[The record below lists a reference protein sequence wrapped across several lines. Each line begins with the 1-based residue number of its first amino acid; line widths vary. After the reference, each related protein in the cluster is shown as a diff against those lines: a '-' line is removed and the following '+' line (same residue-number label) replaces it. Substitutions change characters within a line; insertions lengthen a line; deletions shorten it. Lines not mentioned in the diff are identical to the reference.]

1 MKAGASDGIL
11 EMTARGRMEEM
22 DDMAEE
28 AILEIQHLKTYFYN
42 DGKELRASDDL
53 SYEVHRGE
61 CVAIIG
67 ESGSGKTVEALS
79 ILRLI
84 PYPPGLIVGGKVL
97 FHGQDLLQMSDQE
110 MRQIRGSRI
119 SMIFQEASTAL
130 DPVMT
135 IGNQIAEALRIHK
148 GMKKK
153 EALQKAVEL
162 LRRVDIPNP
171 EQRVKQYPHEFSGGM
186 QQRAMIAMAMSCD
199 PEILIADEP
208 TTALDVTVQAQV
220 LEQLNQ
226 LRKEADTALIIITH
240 NLGVVARYADTVKI
254 MYGGKIVEDGP
265 TDTVFEDPQHPYTLG
280 LIRAVPRLDLPRS
293 HGLYTI
299 EGEPP
304 DMSKIP
310 PSCCAFHS
318 RCKYADQLCAGQRP
332 QPEQVGENHW
342 CSCFHREAAQAEREE
357 VVSI

>member
-1 MKAGASDGIL
+1 M
-11 EMTARGRMEEM
+11 
-22 DDMAEE
+22 EE
-28 AILEIQHLKTYFYN
+28 AILEVKNLKTYFYN

-53 SYEVHRGE
+53 SYQVHKGE

-84 PYPPGLIVGGKVL
+84 PYPPGLIVDGQIL

-110 MRQIRGSRI
+110 MRQIRGSKI

-153 EALQKAVEL
+153 EALEKAVEL

-171 EQRVKQYPHEFSGGM
+171 EQRVKQYPHEYSGGM

-220 LEQLNQ
+220 LEQLNK
-226 LRKEADTALIIITH
+226 LRKESNTALIIITH

-254 MYGGKIVEDGP
+254 MYGGKIVESGTPFDI
-265 TDTVFEDPQHPYTLG
+265 FENPQHPYTIG
-280 LIRAVPRLDLPRS
+280 LVRAVPRLDLPRS
-293 HGLYTI
+293 HGLHTI
-299 EGEPP
+299 PGEPP
-304 DMSKIP
+304 DMSRIP
-310 PSCCAFHS
+310 EQSCAFAG
-318 RCKYADQLCAGQRP
+318 RCPHATQECHTKRP
-332 QPEQVGENHW
+332 PFVSVGEGHE
-342 CSCFHREAAQAEREE
+342 CACFHMDETKAEREAL
-357 VVSI
+357 V

>member
-1 MKAGASDGIL
+1 M
-11 EMTARGRMEEM
+11 
-22 DDMAEE
+22 EE
-28 AILEIQHLKTYFYN
+28 AILEVKNLKTYFYN

-53 SYEVHRGE
+53 SYQVHKGE

-84 PYPPGLIVGGKVL
+84 PYPPGLIVDGQIL

-110 MRQIRGSRI
+110 MRQIRGSKI

-153 EALQKAVEL
+153 EALEKAVEL

-171 EQRVKQYPHEFSGGM
+171 EQRFKQYPHEFSGGM

-220 LEQLNQ
+220 LEQLNK
-226 LRKEADTALIIITH
+226 LRKESNTALIIITH

-254 MYGGKIVEDGP
+254 MYGGKIVESGTPFDI
-265 TDTVFEDPQHPYTLG
+265 FENPQHPYTIG
-280 LIRAVPRLDLPRS
+280 LVRAVPRLDLPRS
-293 HGLYTI
+293 HGLHTI
-299 EGEPP
+299 PGEPP
-304 DMSKIP
+304 DMSRIP
-310 PSCCAFHS
+310 EQSCAFAG
-318 RCKYADQLCAGQRP
+318 RCPHATQECHTKRP
-332 QPEQVGENHW
+332 PFVSVGEGHE
-342 CSCFHREAAQAEREE
+342 CACFHMDETKAEREAL
-357 VVSI
+357 V

>member
-1 MKAGASDGIL
+1 M
-11 EMTARGRMEEM
+11 
-22 DDMAEE
+22 EE
-28 AILEIQHLKTYFYN
+28 AILEVKNLKTYLYN

-53 SYEVHRGE
+53 SYQVHKGE

-84 PYPPGLIVGGKVL
+84 PYPPGLIVDGQIL

-110 MRQIRGSRI
+110 MRQIRGSKI

-153 EALQKAVEL
+153 EALEKAVEL

-220 LEQLNQ
+220 LEQLNK
-226 LRKEADTALIIITH
+226 LRKESNTALIIITH

-254 MYGGKIVEDGP
+254 MYGGKIVESGTPFDI
-265 TDTVFEDPQHPYTLG
+265 FENPQHPYTIG
-280 LIRAVPRLDLPRS
+280 LVRAVPRLDLPRS
-293 HGLYTI
+293 HGLHTI
-299 EGEPP
+299 PGEPP
-304 DMSKIP
+304 DMSRIP
-310 PSCCAFHS
+310 EQSCAFAG
-318 RCKYADQLCAGQRP
+318 RCPHATQECHTKRP
-332 QPEQVGENHW
+332 PFVSVGEGHE
-342 CSCFHREAAQAEREE
+342 CACFHMDETKAEREAL
-357 VVSI
+357 V

>member
-1 MKAGASDGIL
+1 M
-11 EMTARGRMEEM
+11 
-22 DDMAEE
+22 EE
-28 AILEIQHLKTYFYN
+28 AILEVKNLKTYFYN

-53 SYEVHRGE
+53 SYQVHKGE

-84 PYPPGLIVGGKVL
+84 PYPPGLIVDGQIL

-110 MRQIRGSRI
+110 MRQIRGSKI

-153 EALQKAVEL
+153 EALEKAVEL

-186 QQRAMIAMAMSCD
+186 QQRAMIAMAMRCD

-220 LEQLNQ
+220 LEQLNK
-226 LRKEADTALIIITH
+226 LRKESNTALIIITH

-254 MYGGKIVEDGP
+254 MYGGKIVESGTPFDI
-265 TDTVFEDPQHPYTLG
+265 FENPQHPYTIG
-280 LIRAVPRLDLPRS
+280 LVRAVPRLDLPRS
-293 HGLYTI
+293 HGLHTI
-299 EGEPP
+299 PGEPP
-304 DMSKIP
+304 DMSRIP
-310 PSCCAFHS
+310 EQSCAFAG
-318 RCKYADQLCAGQRP
+318 RCPHATQECHTKRP
-332 QPEQVGENHW
+332 PFVSVGEGHE
-342 CSCFHREAAQAEREE
+342 CACFHMDETKAEREAL
-357 VVSI
+357 V

>member
-1 MKAGASDGIL
+1 M
-11 EMTARGRMEEM
+11 
-22 DDMAEE
+22 EE
-28 AILEIQHLKTYFYN
+28 AILEVKNLKTYFYN

-53 SYEVHRGE
+53 SYQVHKGE

-84 PYPPGLIVGGKVL
+84 PYPPGLIVDGQIL

-110 MRQIRGSRI
+110 MRQIRGSKI

-153 EALQKAVEL
+153 EALEKAVEL

-186 QQRAMIAMAMSCD
+186 QQRTMIAMAMSCD

-220 LEQLNQ
+220 LEQLNK
-226 LRKEADTALIIITH
+226 LRKESNTALIIITH

-254 MYGGKIVEDGP
+254 MYGGKIVESGTPFDI
-265 TDTVFEDPQHPYTLG
+265 FENPQHPYTIG
-280 LIRAVPRLDLPRS
+280 LVRAVPRLDLPRS
-293 HGLYTI
+293 HGLHTI
-299 EGEPP
+299 PGEPP
-304 DMSKIP
+304 DMSRIP
-310 PSCCAFHS
+310 EQSCAFAG
-318 RCKYADQLCAGQRP
+318 RCPHATQECHTKRP
-332 QPEQVGENHW
+332 PFVSVGEGHE
-342 CSCFHREAAQAEREE
+342 CACFHMDETKAEREAL
-357 VVSI
+357 V

>member
-1 MKAGASDGIL
+1 M
-11 EMTARGRMEEM
+11 
-22 DDMAEE
+22 EE
-28 AILEIQHLKTYFYN
+28 AILEVKNLKTYFYN

-53 SYEVHRGE
+53 SYQVHKGE
-61 CVAIIG
+61 CVASIG

-84 PYPPGLIVGGKVL
+84 PYPPGLIVDGQIL

-110 MRQIRGSRI
+110 MRQIRGSKI

-153 EALQKAVEL
+153 EALEKAVEL

-220 LEQLNQ
+220 LEQLNK
-226 LRKEADTALIIITH
+226 LRKESNTALIIITH

-254 MYGGKIVEDGP
+254 MYGGKIVESGTPFDI
-265 TDTVFEDPQHPYTLG
+265 FENPQHPYTIG
-280 LIRAVPRLDLPRS
+280 LVRAVPRLDLPRS
-293 HGLYTI
+293 HGLHTI
-299 EGEPP
+299 PGEPP
-304 DMSKIP
+304 DMSRIP
-310 PSCCAFHS
+310 EQSCAFAG
-318 RCKYADQLCAGQRP
+318 RCPHATQECHTKRP
-332 QPEQVGENHW
+332 PFVSVGEGHE
-342 CSCFHREAAQAEREE
+342 CACFHMDETKAEREAL
-357 VVSI
+357 V

>member
-1 MKAGASDGIL
+1 M
-11 EMTARGRMEEM
+11 
-22 DDMAEE
+22 EE
-28 AILEIQHLKTYFYN
+28 AILEVKNLKTYFYN

-53 SYEVHRGE
+53 SYQVHKGE

-84 PYPPGLIVGGKVL
+84 PYPPGLIVDGQIL

-110 MRQIRGSRI
+110 MRQIRGSKI

-153 EALQKAVEL
+153 EALEKAVEL

-220 LEQLNQ
+220 LEQLNK
-226 LRKEADTALIIITH
+226 LRKESNTALIIITH

-254 MYGGKIVEDGP
+254 MYGGKIVESGTPFDI
-265 TDTVFEDPQHPYTLG
+265 FENPQHPYTIG
-280 LIRAVPRLDLPRS
+280 LVRAVPRLDLPRS
-293 HGLYTI
+293 HGLHTI
-299 EGEPP
+299 PGEPP
-304 DMSKIP
+304 DMSRIP
-310 PSCCAFHS
+310 EQSCAFAG
-318 RCKYADQLCAGQRP
+318 RCPNATQECHTKRP
-332 QPEQVGENHW
+332 PFVSVGEGHE
-342 CSCFHREAAQAEREE
+342 CACFHMDETKAEREAL
-357 VVSI
+357 V

>member
-1 MKAGASDGIL
+1 MSEVIL
-11 EMTARGRMEEM
+11 EV
-22 DDMAEE
+22 
-28 AILEIQHLKTYFYN
+28 QNLKTYFYN

-53 SYEVHRGE
+53 SYEVHKGE

-84 PYPPGLIVGGKVL
+84 PYPPGLIVGGRIL

-110 MRQIRGSRI
+110 MRQIRGSKI

-135 IGNQIAEALRIHK
+135 IGNQIAESLRIHK

-186 QQRAMIAMAMSCD
+186 KQRAMIAMAMSCD

-220 LEQLNQ
+220 LEQLNK
-226 LRKEADTALIIITH
+226 LRKDSDTALIIIPH

-254 MYGGKIVEDGP
+254 MYGGKIVESGTPFDI
-265 TDTVFEDPQHPYTLG
+265 FEDPHHPYTIG
-280 LIRAVPRLDLPRS
+280 LVRAVPRLDLPRS
-293 HGLYTI
+293 HGLHTI
-299 EGEPP
+299 PGEPP
-304 DMSKIP
+304 DMSRIP
-310 PSCCAFHS
+310 EQSCAFAA
-318 RCKYADQLCAGQRP
+318 RCPYATQECREQRP
-332 QPEQVGENHW
+332 PLVSVGEGHE
-342 CSCFHREAAQAEREE
+342 CACFHMDQTKAEREAL
-357 VVSI
+357 V

>member
-1 MKAGASDGIL
+1 M
-11 EMTARGRMEEM
+11 
-22 DDMAEE
+22 EE
-28 AILEIQHLKTYFYN
+28 AILEVKNLKTYFYN

-53 SYEVHRGE
+53 SYQVHKGE

-84 PYPPGLIVGGKVL
+84 PYPPGLIVDGQIL

-110 MRQIRGSRI
+110 MRQIRGSKI

-135 IGNQIAEALRIHK
+135 IGNQLAEALRIHK

-153 EALQKAVEL
+153 EAIEKAVEL

-220 LEQLNQ
+220 LEQLNK
-226 LRKEADTALIIITH
+226 LRKESNTALIIITH

-254 MYGGKIVEDGP
+254 MYGGKIVESGTPFDI
-265 TDTVFEDPQHPYTLG
+265 FENPQHPYTIG
-280 LIRAVPRLDLPRS
+280 LVRAVPRLDLPRS
-293 HGLYTI
+293 HGLHTI
-299 EGEPP
+299 PGEPP
-304 DMSKIP
+304 DMSRIP
-310 PSCCAFHS
+310 EQSCAFAG
-318 RCKYADQLCAGQRP
+318 RCPHATQECHTKRP
-332 QPEQVGENHW
+332 PFVSVGEGHE
-342 CSCFHREAAQAEREE
+342 CACFHMDETKAEREAL
-357 VVSI
+357 V

>member
-1 MKAGASDGIL
+1 MRYGRSIL
-11 EMTARGRMEEM
+11 EVKN
-22 DDMAEE
+22 
-28 AILEIQHLKTYFYN
+28 LKTYFYN

-53 SYEVHRGE
+53 SYQVHKGE

-84 PYPPGLIVGGKVL
+84 PYPPGLIVDGQIL

-110 MRQIRGSRI
+110 MRQIRGSKI

-153 EALQKAVEL
+153 EALEKAVEL

-220 LEQLNQ
+220 LEQLNK
-226 LRKEADTALIIITH
+226 LRKESNTALIIITH

-254 MYGGKIVEDGP
+254 MYGGKIVESGTPFDI
-265 TDTVFEDPQHPYTLG
+265 FENPQHPYTIG
-280 LIRAVPRLDLPRS
+280 LVRAVPRLDLPRS
-293 HGLYTI
+293 HGLHTI
-299 EGEPP
+299 PGEPP
-304 DMSKIP
+304 DMSRIP
-310 PSCCAFHS
+310 EQSCAFAG
-318 RCKYADQLCAGQRP
+318 RCPHATQECHTKRP
-332 QPEQVGENHW
+332 PFVSVGEGHE
-342 CSCFHREAAQAEREE
+342 CACFHMDETKAEREAL
-357 VVSI
+357 V

>member
-1 MKAGASDGIL
+1 M
-11 EMTARGRMEEM
+11 
-22 DDMAEE
+22 EE
-28 AILEIQHLKTYFYN
+28 AILEVKNLKTYFYN

-53 SYEVHRGE
+53 SYQVHKGE

-84 PYPPGLIVGGKVL
+84 PYPPGLIVDGQIL

-110 MRQIRGSRI
+110 MRQIRGSKI

-153 EALQKAVEL
+153 EALEKAVEL

-220 LEQLNQ
+220 LEQLNK
-226 LRKEADTALIIITH
+226 LRKESNTALIIITH

-254 MYGGKIVEDGP
+254 MYGGKIVESGNPFDI
-265 TDTVFEDPQHPYTLG
+265 FENPQHPYTIG
-280 LIRAVPRLDLPRS
+280 LVRAVPRLDLPRS
-293 HGLYTI
+293 HGLHTI
-299 EGEPP
+299 PGEPP
-304 DMSKIP
+304 DMSRIP
-310 PSCCAFHS
+310 EQSCAFAG
-318 RCKYADQLCAGQRP
+318 RCPHATQECHTKRP
-332 QPEQVGENHW
+332 PFVSVGEGHE
-342 CSCFHREAAQAEREE
+342 CACFHMDETKAEREAL
-357 VVSI
+357 V

>member
-1 MKAGASDGIL
+1 M
-11 EMTARGRMEEM
+11 
-22 DDMAEE
+22 EE
-28 AILEIQHLKTYFYN
+28 AILEVKNLKTYFYN

-53 SYEVHRGE
+53 SYQVHKGE

-84 PYPPGLIVGGKVL
+84 PYPPGLIVDGQIL

-110 MRQIRGSRI
+110 MRQIRGSKI

-153 EALQKAVEL
+153 EALEKAVEL

-220 LEQLNQ
+220 LEQLNK
-226 LRKEADTALIIITH
+226 LRKESNTALIIITH

-254 MYGGKIVEDGP
+254 MYGGKIVESGTPFDI
-265 TDTVFEDPQHPYTLG
+265 FENPQHPYTIG
-280 LIRAVPRLDLPRS
+280 LVRAVPRLDLPRS
-293 HGLYTI
+293 HGLHTI
-299 EGEPP
+299 PGEPP
-304 DMSKIP
+304 DMSRIP
-310 PSCCAFHS
+310 EQSCAFAG
-318 RCKYADQLCAGQRP
+318 RCPRATQECHTKRP
-332 QPEQVGENHW
+332 PFVSVGEGHE
-342 CSCFHREAAQAEREE
+342 CACFHMDETKAEREAL
-357 VVSI
+357 V

>member
-1 MKAGASDGIL
+1 M
-11 EMTARGRMEEM
+11 
-22 DDMAEE
+22 EE
-28 AILEIQHLKTYFYN
+28 AILEVKNLKTYFYN

-53 SYEVHRGE
+53 SYQVHKGE

-84 PYPPGLIVGGKVL
+84 PYPPGLIVDGQIL

-110 MRQIRGSRI
+110 MRQIRGSKI

-153 EALQKAVEL
+153 EALEKAVEL

-220 LEQLNQ
+220 LEQLNK
-226 LRKEADTALIIITH
+226 LRKESNTALIIITH

-254 MYGGKIVEDGP
+254 MYGGKIVESGTPFDI
-265 TDTVFEDPQHPYTLG
+265 FENPRHPYTIG
-280 LIRAVPRLDLPRS
+280 LVRAVPRLDLPRS
-293 HGLYTI
+293 HGLHTI
-299 EGEPP
+299 PGEPP
-304 DMSKIP
+304 DMSRIP
-310 PSCCAFHS
+310 EQSCAFAG
-318 RCKYADQLCAGQRP
+318 RCPHATQECHTKRP
-332 QPEQVGENHW
+332 PFVSVGEGHE
-342 CSCFHREAAQAEREE
+342 CACFHMDETKAEREAL
-357 VVSI
+357 V

>member
-1 MKAGASDGIL
+1 M
-11 EMTARGRMEEM
+11 
-22 DDMAEE
+22 EE
-28 AILEIQHLKTYFYN
+28 AILEVKNLKTYFYN

-53 SYEVHRGE
+53 SYQVHKGE

-84 PYPPGLIVGGKVL
+84 PYPPGLIVDGQIL

-110 MRQIRGSRI
+110 MRQIRGSKI

-153 EALQKAVEL
+153 EALEKAVEL

-220 LEQLNQ
+220 LEQLNK
-226 LRKEADTALIIITH
+226 LRKESNTALIIITH

-254 MYGGKIVEDGP
+254 MYGGKIVESGTPFDI
-265 TDTVFEDPQHPYTLG
+265 FENPQHPYTIG
-280 LIRAVPRLDLPRS
+280 LVRAVPRLDLPRS
-293 HGLYTI
+293 HGLHTI
-299 EGEPP
+299 PGEPP
-304 DMSKIP
+304 DMSRIP
-310 PSCCAFHS
+310 EPSCAFAG
-318 RCKYADQLCAGQRP
+318 RCPHATQECHTKRP
-332 QPEQVGENHW
+332 PFVSVGEGHE
-342 CSCFHREAAQAEREE
+342 CACFHMDETKAEREAL
-357 VVSI
+357 V

>member
-1 MKAGASDGIL
+1 M
-11 EMTARGRMEEM
+11 
-22 DDMAEE
+22 EE
-28 AILEIQHLKTYFYN
+28 AILEVKNLKTYFYN

-53 SYEVHRGE
+53 SYQVHKGE

-84 PYPPGLIVGGKVL
+84 PYPPGLIVDGQIL

-110 MRQIRGSRI
+110 MRQIRGSKI

-153 EALQKAVEL
+153 EALEKAVEL

-220 LEQLNQ
+220 LEQLNK
-226 LRKEADTALIIITH
+226 LRKESNTALIIITH

-254 MYGGKIVEDGP
+254 MYGGKIVEAGTPFDI
-265 TDTVFEDPQHPYTLG
+265 FENPQHPYTIG
-280 LIRAVPRLDLPRS
+280 LVRAVPRLDLPRS
-293 HGLYTI
+293 HGLHTI
-299 EGEPP
+299 PGEPP
-304 DMSKIP
+304 DMSRIP
-310 PSCCAFHS
+310 EQSCAFAG
-318 RCKYADQLCAGQRP
+318 RCPHATQECHTKRP
-332 QPEQVGENHW
+332 PFVSVGEGHE
-342 CSCFHREAAQAEREE
+342 CACFHMDETKAEREAL
-357 VVSI
+357 V